1 MQLYRVNK
9 VQLNLWLSD
18 SLDCISTSNFKA
30 MQMFQGHK
38 IPFLRFHVN
47 YRRSI
52 KQKMFFMEKIC
63 SVITVFQMLGIPDA
77 FLIAKYSKRF

>member
-18 SLDCISTSNFKA
+18 SLDCIPTSNFKA

-38 IPFLRFHVN
+38 IPFLRFRVN

-63 SVITVFQMLGIPDA
+63 SVITVFQMLDIPDA
-77 FLIAKYSKRF
+77 FLIAKYSKRL